1 MRIVRPIVSRFFGSV
16 TPAPPILATGVTIDQ
31 EYANV
36 SIGQGLPVTCTVSPD
51 DATDKT
57 VILVSSA
64 PSVVSVASSGLGW
77 IITGVSAGFATIT
90 ATDSA
95 GNTDHLDLW
104 VVATEVSVS
113 IVTNLTAGT
122 GPLFV
127 HFDASGTVAPGVTA
141 NPFRDLLYRWNFG
154 DEDVTTWDVGAR
166 PGELKKNRFTGPIAG
181 HVYET
186 PGTYTATLSVYDGAN
201 WTTATTEITV
211 ADPAVVYAGS
221 KTICVSST
229 GLPVAGVG
237 GVPAG
242 AQCFQLGTVELALAK
257 IAGTDNR
264 LLFKRGDTFTSSGT
278 TYAPNFTGI
287 TIGAYGTGA
296 KPIVNLIT
304 STSNYSAVNL
314 VAQDG
319 RIMDLAFTTSIP
331 GLLAPSQVAL
341 VGSNPLG
348 ASVFIDGQPLT
359 TSETRIESNTHVF
372 TATLDGYTSATLSVY
387 TLPYK
392 VNTISVSSS
401 GGALTL
407 TNSTTTR
414 PQYAARP
421 IVLGADNCLILR
433 TDGTYVS
440 TIAFIAGQHC
450 GVVSCTLTAPGGNQG
465 NVGLWYANMGKGGA
479 VLGNSIVDC
488 RNIEHGVRTHAS
500 SSMVFA
506 YNYFAIPAD
515 GKHHLTVRGVD
526 NLPNPE
532 IWTEFMTVSDNQFGY
547 DVDSG
552 GSLQVAPE
560 ATSFNEPIRD
570 VIIERNVFTDSCSI
584 LDPGPRLAFRNNLAR
599 FTSAVSSSNSLVQLV
614 HSNIDGSPV
623 PDDIAIQNNSV
634 WNAPAGGF
642 SLLATYKSGALAA
655 PTNVSCANNL
665 AYAPNATKNSSGNG
679 VPNVVNAYLVTVAA
693 NNNSSDSQVK
703 TVAPGW
709 TTQPPVVNADF
720 ALTAGSYA
728 KDAGVSGVVLEDF
741 FGTLRTGT
749 MDVGAVVG

>member
-1 MRIVRPIVSRFFGSV
+1 MRIVRPLVSRFFGAV
-16 TPAPPILATGVTIDQ
+16 TPAPPIPATGVSIDQ
-31 EYANV
+31 DYVNL
-36 SIGQGLPVTCTVSPD
+36 SIGQGLPITCTVTPD

-57 VILVSSA
+57 VTLVSSDPA
-64 PSVVSVASSGLGW
+64 VVSVTPSGLGW
-77 IITGVSAGFATIT
+77 IITGLGTGFSTVT

-104 VVATEVSVS
+104 VASTEVSVS
-113 IVTNLTAGT
+113 LVTNRTSGT

-127 HFDASGTVAPGVTA
+127 HFDASGTVAPAVTS
-141 NPFRDLLYRWNFG
+141 NPFRDLLYRWDFG

-186 PGTYTATLSVYDGAN
+186 PGTYTVTLSVYDGAN
-201 WTTATTEITV
+201 WTSGTTTITV
-211 ADPAVVYAGS
+211 AEPTTVYSGS

-237 GVPAG
+237 GVPVG
-242 AQCFQLGTVELALAK
+242 AQCFQLATVELALAK
-257 IAGTDNR
+257 ITGTDNR

-287 TIGAYGTGA
+287 TIGAYGTGG
-296 KPIVNLIT
+296 KPIVNLIS
-304 STSNYSAVNL
+304 STSNYSAINL

-319 RIMDLAFTTSIP
+319 RIMDIAFTTSLP
-331 GLLAPSQVAL
+331 GLLAPSQACK
-341 VGSNPLG
+341 VGTNTLG
-348 ASVFIDGQPLT
+348 ASVFLDGQPLT
-359 TSETRIESNTHVF
+359 TAETRSNSASHVF
-372 TATLDGYTSATLSVY
+372 TATLDGYTPASLTVY
-387 TLPYK
+387 TLPYQ
-392 VNTISVSSS
+392 VNTINVGSS

-407 TNSTTTR
+407 TNSTSTR

-421 IVLGADNCLILR
+421 IILGADHCLILR

-479 VLGNSIVDC
+479 VLGCSIVDC
-488 RNIEHGVRTHAS
+488 RNVEHGVRTHAS
-500 SSMVFA
+500 SSMAFA

-515 GKHHLTVRGVD
+515 GKHHLTIRGVD

-532 IWTEFMTVSDNQFGY
+532 IWTEFMTVSDSMFGY
-547 DVDSG
+547 DVASG

-570 VIIERNVFTDSCSI
+570 VLIERNVFTDSYAI

-599 FTSAVSSSNSLVQLV
+599 YTSASSSSNSLVQLV
-614 HSNIDGSPV
+614 HINIDGSPV
-623 PDDIAIQNNSV
+623 PDDVAVQNNSV
-634 WNAPAGGF
+634 WNSPSGGF
-642 SLLATYKSGALAA
+642 SLLATYKSGSLAA
-655 PTNVSCANNL
+655 PTNTSCINNV
-665 AYAPNATKNSSGNG
+665 AYSPNATKNSSGNG
-679 VPNVVNAYLVTVAA
+679 VPGIINSYLVTVTAA
-693 NNNSSDSQVK
+693 NNSSDSQVK
-703 TVAPGW
+703 STAPGW
-709 TTQPPVVNADF
+709 TTQPPVVNSDF
-720 ALTAGSYA
+720 ALTGGSYA
-728 KDAGVSGVVLEDF
+728 KDAGSDIPVLEDF

-749 MDVGAVVG
+749 MDIGAVVG